1 MAAEYL
7 KIHPRNPEPRK
18 IEKAV
23 TALSRGGIVIYPTD
37 TIYGIGCDIYN
48 KKAVNRLIQNLGLSS
63 KKLNLSF
70 LCNDLSHISNYV
82 RRIDNNV
89 FKMMKHYLPGP
100 FTFILESS
108 SNVPK
113 LLEAK
118 KKTVGIRV
126 PDNEISRLLVREL
139 GNPIISTTLKSDDE
153 ILTYPTDPEEIFEQY
168 GNIADLIIDG
178 GFGNNIPSTV
188 IDCTKEEPEIVRQG
202 LGEINL

>member
-7 KIHPRNPEPRK
+7 KIHPENPEARK

-23 TALSRGGIVIYPTD
+23 TILSRGGIVIYPTD
-37 TIYGIGCDIYN
+37 TIYGIGCYIYN

-82 RRIDNNV
+82 KRIDNHV

-113 LLEAK
+113 ILEAK
-118 KKTVGIRV
+118 KKTVGIRI
-126 PDNEISRLLVREL
+126 PNNEISRMLVQEL

-153 ILTYPTDPEEIFEQY
+153 ILAYPTDPEEILRKY

-178 GFGNNIPSTV
+178 GFGHNIPSTV
-188 IDCTKEEPEIVRQG
+188 IDCTQSEPVIIRQG

>member
-1 MAAEYL
+1 MAAELL
-7 KIHPRNPEPRK
+7 KIHPLNPEARK

-23 TALSRGGIVIYPTD
+23 TVLSRGGIVIYPTD

-48 KKAVNRLIQNLGLSS
+48 KKAVNRLIQNLGLKS
-63 KKLNLSF
+63 KNLNLSF
-70 LCNDLSHISNYV
+70 LCYDLSHISNYV

-100 FTFILESS
+100 FTFILHSS

-113 LLEAK
+113 ILEAK

-126 PDNEISRLLVREL
+126 PDNEIARGLVREL
-139 GNPIISTTLKSDDE
+139 GNPIISTTLKSDDLV
-153 ILTYPTDPEEIFEQY
+153 LTYPTDPEEIFKSY
-168 GNIADLIIDG
+168 ANIADLVIDG
-178 GFGNNIPSTV
+178 GYGNNIPSTV
-188 IDCTKEEPEIVRQG
+188 VDCTDNEPLIVREG